1 MRLRALAQGRGRIQ
15 SENLSEPPANP
26 ARRDGLLRHLAIAA
40 ALAVVFY
47 CAAFSWIEHRRVA
60 KGPWEIAFMSDGA
73 GRPSVRISQA
83 ALKIS
88 ERLSFPDDQ
97 VARPNLA
104 ELVRFREATTNLPF
118 GEVLL
123 QDPLYLPGTI
133 TMQLFGHRIEVL
145 PRTLVVDQ
153 QEHAWKAGEEIVLR
167 AAGKE

>member
-1 MRLRALAQGRGRIQ
+1 
-15 SENLSEPPANP
+15 LSESSANP
-26 ARRDGLLRHLAIAA
+26 ARREGLLRHLAIAA
-40 ALAVVFY
+40 ALALVFY

-73 GRPSVRISQA
+73 GRPSLRISQP

-104 ELVRFREATTNLPF
+104 EVVSFREVTTNLPF
-118 GEVLL
+118 GEMLL

-133 TMQLFGHRIEVL
+133 TMRIFGHRIEVL

-153 QEHAWKAGEEIVLR
+153 QERAWKAGEEIVLR

>member
-1 MRLRALAQGRGRIQ
+1 M
-15 SENLSEPPANP
+15 SEPSANL

-47 CAAFSWIEHRRVA
+47 CAAFSWIEHQRVA
-60 KGPWEIAFMSDGA
+60 KGPWEILFLSDGA
-73 GRPSVRISQA
+73 GRPSLRIAQA

-97 VARPNLA
+97 AARTNLA
-104 ELVRFREATTNLPF
+104 ELVRFREPTTNLPF

-133 TMQLFGHRIEVL
+133 TMRIYGHRIEVL

-153 QEHAWKAGEEIVLR
+153 QEHTWKAGEEIVLR